1 MDTGTVIADRFE
13 IERRVSAG
21 GMSAVYRAKDLR
33 LGGVVAVKILYGR
46 DEGEHRERLYREARV
61 LEKLSHPGIVRYVAH
76 GEMEADKPY
85 LAMEWITGETLGKR
99 LSRTGL
105 TMGESVRMVT
115 RVAETLAVA
124 HAKGI
129 IHRDIKPGNLIL
141 RDGNVE
147 DPTLIDFGIA
157 RMGLGASSITNT
169 GVMLGTLGY
178 MAPEQARG
186 TKQLDARADVFALGA
201 VLFKCLTGLPAFA
214 GDDEI
219 AILAKML
226 FEAPPR
232 VRELRKDVPAALDEL
247 LARMLSRD
255 PLQRPTDGGIV
266 AAELAALGHLD
277 HAGTRAAREASTVG
291 DVITRGEQRLV
302 SVVAVA
308 SHSHAEGEESTI
320 VDGTWQGMKSL
331 SKGLRAAIQPFGAHL
346 ESLASGMIVVTL
358 PGRHSATDQ
367 ATRAARCVLA
377 MRAAAPNVPMVL
389 ATGRAVLEER
399 VPIGDAVDRAIR
411 MLQHHQDDAI
421 TNIAS
426 GKKQPIHIDEVT
438 AGLLGTDSRFI
449 VKSEGGGLELVGE
462 QASADEGRMLLGKPT
477 PCVGREREIVMLE
490 GVFAECVADD
500 VARAVL
506 VTAPAGVG
514 KSRLRYE
521 VLRTLRHRG
530 DPHEVWTS
538 RGDPMRAGSPF
549 GMLSQI
555 IRAAANT
562 QDGEPPRVQR
572 EKIRARVSRS
582 VPQRDLVRVT
592 QFLAETLGV
601 SMPDEDDVQLRAAR
615 HDPILMGDQMRRAF
629 EDWLAAECREH
640 PVVLVFEDLHW
651 GDLPSV
657 KFVDSALRALHD
669 RPLMVLALARPEVK
683 DLFPDL
689 FAERGVQELRL
700 KELSKK
706 ASEKL
711 VRQVLGE
718 HINDDLVAQVVQT
731 AGGNAFYLEELIRSV
746 SITGTGSGV
755 NGAAAAVAANGVSI
769 RSKPGTETSAPVSA
783 AQGGRRSIM
792 PVILPETV
800 LTMVQARLEALEP
813 EARRVLRAASVFG
826 QTFWRGGVTALLA
839 GARANEVP
847 PGMRPSAGE
856 NESAQV
862 AAWLDELAVREIVT
876 RREHPK
882 FKSEMEFV
890 FRHSFVAEAAYSML
904 TDKDRTIG
912 HKLAA
917 QWLEKMGESEAVVLA
932 EHLERGGEPKR
943 AITFYRRAA
952 AQALEGNDLEACLAR
967 ADRGI
972 ACGAEGEVLG
982 RLLLRKSEAHRW
994 RGENQKAK
1002 DCAQDALKLLPRT
1015 GRRWFLAAGEAV
1027 EACARL
1033 GDDGEL
1039 HRAVDDLC
1047 DVSSAGTLTAPHLV
1061 ALTRAACVLMAAGNY
1076 PSADELLRTIDA
1088 AYEHGRRN
1096 DEDPLAAAHVY
1107 RTRAYR
1113 ALVSGD
1119 TGSALSMYNVA
1130 ISHFEAAGDMRAAC
1144 RHLMSA
1150 AGACIELGSYSEAE
1164 RALDDALVSSQ
1175 HMGLTGV
1182 SANVWHHQGMLV
1194 ARQGDP
1200 RSALGL
1206 ADSAIEA
1213 FVAQGDRRMEAA
1225 ARLYRGFFLAL
1236 AEDIERSE
1244 REVKHALEA
1253 TGATPP
1259 LRAYGLAILAGAHL
1273 KNGRADRAER
1283 CAREANELLEELG
1296 GVEEGEAYIRLTFAE
1311 ALDAI
1316 GNHDAA
1322 REAIATARVRI
1333 LERTAM
1339 IQDAQWKNTFIEK
1352 VRENVRTLELAR
1364 LWKEG

>member
-1 MDTGTVIADRFE
+1 
-13 IERRVSAG
+13 
-21 GMSAVYRAKDLR
+21 MSAVFRATDRR
-33 LGGVVAVKILYGR
+33 LGGVVAVKVLYGR

-76 GEMEADKPY
+76 GETSMDKPY

-124 HAKGI
+124 HAKGV

-255 PLQRPTDGGIV
+255 PLQRPADGGVV
-266 AAELAALGHLD
+266 AAELAALGQLD
-277 HAGTRAAREASTVG
+277 GAGVLAAREASAHG

-308 SHSHAEGEESTI
+308 SHTHLEGEESTI

-389 ATGRAVLEER
+389 ATGRAVLEDR

-411 MLQHHQDDAI
+411 MLQQHQDDDVALVA
-421 TNIAS
+421 T
-426 GKKQPIHIDEVT
+426 GKKQPIHVDEVT
-438 AGLLGTDSRFI
+438 AGLLDSRFI
-449 VKSEGGGLELVGE
+449 VKSDGGGLDLVGE
-462 QASADEGRMLLGKPT
+462 QASADAGRMLLGKPT
-477 PCVGREREIVMLE
+477 PCVGRERELVMLE

-530 DPHEVWTS
+530 DRHEVWTS

-555 IRAAANT
+555 IRAAADA

-572 EKIRARVSRS
+572 EKIRARVSRT
-582 VPQRDLVRVT
+582 VPQRDIVRVT

-629 EDWLAAECREH
+629 EDWLAAECSEQ

-669 RPLMVLALARPEVK
+669 RPLMVFALARPEVK

-689 FAERGVQELRL
+689 FAERGVQEMRL
-700 KELSKK
+700 KELSRK
-706 ASEKL
+706 ASERL

-718 HINDDLVAQVVQT
+718 NVGDDLVAQIVQT
-731 AGGNAFYLEELIRSV
+731 AGGNAFYLEELIRSI
-746 SITGTGSGV
+746 SASAGRARSTDPPPAS
-755 NGAAAAVAANGVSI
+755 AAA
-769 RSKPGTETSAPVSA
+769 
-783 AQGGRRSIM
+783 GRRSMM
-792 PVILPETV
+792 PVVLPETV

-826 QTFWRGGVTALLA
+826 QTFWRGGVVALLN

-856 NESAQV
+856 NDNAQV
-862 AAWLDELAVREIVT
+862 TAWLDELAVREIVT
-876 RREHPK
+876 RREQPK
-882 FKSEMEFV
+882 FRSEVEFV

-917 QWLEKMGESEAVVLA
+917 QWLEKAGESEAVVLA

-994 RGENQKAK
+994 RGENQKGK
-1002 DCAQDALKLLPRT
+1002 DCAQAALKLLPRS

-1033 GDDGEL
+1033 GDDSEL
-1039 HRAVDDLC
+1039 HSAVDDLC
-1047 DVSSAGTLTAPHLV
+1047 DVSSAGQLSAPHLV

-1076 PSADELLRTIDA
+1076 VASDDLLRTIDA
-1088 AYEHGRRN
+1088 AYEHARREE
-1096 DEDPLAAAHVY
+1096 EDPLAAAHVY

-1144 RHLMSA
+1144 RYLVSA
-1150 AGACIELGSYSEAE
+1150 AGACIELGSYGEAE
-1164 RALDDALVSSQ
+1164 RALNDALASAQ
-1175 HMGLTGV
+1175 HMGLSGV
-1182 SANVWHHQGMLV
+1182 SANVWHHQGMLL
-1194 ARQGDP
+1194 ARLGDP
-1200 RSALGL
+1200 RSALTR
-1206 ADSAIEA
+1206 ADGAIDA

-1225 ARLYRGFFLAL
+1225 ARLYRGLFLSAADDL
-1236 AEDIERSE
+1236 ERAERD
-1244 REVKHALEA
+1244 VTFALEQS
-1253 TGATPP
+1253 GATPP
-1259 LRAYGLAILAGAHL
+1259 LRAYGLAVLAGAHL
-1273 KNGRADRAER
+1273 RSGRADRAEAP
-1283 CAREANELLEELG
+1283 AREALQLLEELG
-1296 GVEEGEAYIRLTFAE
+1296 GVEEGEAFIRLTFAE
-1311 ALDAI
+1311 SLDAL
-1316 GNHDAA
+1316 GDHAGA

-1339 IQDAQWKNTFIEK
+1339 IQDAQWKDTFVER
-1352 VRENVRTLELAR
+1352 VRENARTLELAR
-1364 LWKEG
+1364 TWRVG

>member
-1 MDTGTVIADRFE
+1 VEQGSVVAGRFQ
-13 IERRVSAG
+13 IEQRVSAG
-21 GMSAVYRAKDLR
+21 GMSAVYRAKDLL
-33 LGGVVAVKILYGR
+33 LGGTVAIKILYGR
-46 DEGEHRERLYREARV
+46 DAGEHRERLYREARI

-76 GEMEADKPY
+76 GEIDSDKPY
-85 LAMEWITGETLGKR
+85 LAMEWVKGETLSKR
-99 LSRTGL
+99 LARTGL

-157 RMGLGASSITNT
+157 RMGLGASSITHT

-232 VRELRKDVPAALDEL
+232 VRDFRKDVPPALDDL

-255 PLQRPTDGGIV
+255 PLQRPADGGIV
-266 AAELAALGHLD
+266 AAELAAIGPLD
-277 HAGTRAAREASTVG
+277 VAGVPTMREASSHG
-291 DVITRGEQRLV
+291 DVLTRGEQRLV

-308 SHSHAEGEESTI
+308 SHAHAENEESTI
-320 VDGTWQGMKSL
+320 VDGKWQGVRSL
-331 SKGLRAAIQPFGAHL
+331 SSKLRAAIQPFGAHL
-346 ESLASGMIVVTL
+346 ETLANGMIVVTL

-377 MRAAAPNVPMVL
+377 MRAAAPDVPMVL

-399 VPIGDAVDRAIR
+399 MPTGDAVDRALR
-411 MLQHHQDDAI
+411 MLQQHLDGDLA
-421 TNIAS
+421 NAAP
-426 GKKQPIHIDEVT
+426 GRKLPIHIDEVT
-438 AGLLGTDSRFI
+438 AGLLDPRFT
-449 VKSEGGGLELVGE
+449 VKGDGVGLELVGE
-462 QASADEGRMLLGKPT
+462 QASVDAGRMLLGKPT
-477 PCVGREREIVMLE
+477 PCVGRERELVMLE
-490 GVFAECVADD
+490 SVFAECVADD

-506 VTAPAGVG
+506 VTAPAGYG

-521 VLRTLRHRG
+521 LLRTLRHRG
-530 DPHEVWTS
+530 VPHEVWIS

-555 IRAAANT
+555 IRAAADV

-572 EKIRARVSRS
+572 EKIRARVSRT

-601 SMPDEDDVQLRAAR
+601 SMPEEDDVQLRAAR

-629 EDWLAAECREH
+629 EDWLAAECKEQ
-640 PVVLVFEDLHW
+640 PVVLVFEDLQW

-700 KELSKK
+700 KELSRK

-718 HINDDLVAQVVQT
+718 HVDDQLVAQIVQT

-746 SITGTGSGV
+746 AVSRNASASSEPGRASDGSAGT
-755 NGAAAAVAANGVSI
+755 
-769 RSKPGTETSAPVSA
+769 VSA
-783 AQGGRRSIM
+783 SRRTNAQ
-792 PVILPETV
+792 VVLPETV

-826 QTFWRGGVTALLA
+826 QTFWRGGVVALLTGAGASDVPA
-839 GARANEVP
+839 GAR
-847 PGMRPSAGE
+847 PSGAE
-856 NESAQV
+856 NVAAQV
-862 AAWLDELAVREIVT
+862 TAWLDELAVRELVT
-876 RREHPK
+876 RRDQPK
-882 FKSEMEFV
+882 FRSEVEYV
-890 FRHSFVAEAAYSML
+890 FRHAFIAEAAYNML
-904 TDKDRTIG
+904 TDKDRVLG

-982 RLLLRKSEAHRW
+982 RLLLRKAEAHRW
-994 RGENQKAK
+994 RGENQQAK
-1002 DCAQDALKLLPRT
+1002 ECAQAAVKLLPRT

-1033 GDDGEL
+1033 GDESQL
-1039 HRAVDDLC
+1039 HSAVDELC

-1076 PSADELLRTIDA
+1076 PSADDLLRTIDA
-1088 AYEHGRRN
+1088 AYEHSRRAE
-1096 DEDPLAAAHVY
+1096 EDPLAAAHVY

-1113 ALVSGD
+1113 ALVAGD

-1144 RHLMSA
+1144 RHLMNVA
-1150 AGACIELGSYSEAE
+1150 AACIELGSYTEAE
-1164 RALDDALVSSQ
+1164 RALDDAFTSAQ

-1182 SANVWHHQGMLV
+1182 SAIAWHHRGMLL
-1194 ARQGDP
+1194 ARKGDP
-1200 RSALGL
+1200 RSALEH
-1206 ADSAIEA
+1206 ADRAIEA
-1213 FVAQGDRRMEAA
+1213 FVKQGDKRMEAA

-1236 AEDIERSE
+1236 AGDLEGAE
-1244 REVKHALEA
+1244 REVSHVLDHSSPP
-1253 TGATPP
+1253 PP
-1259 LRAYGLAILAGAHL
+1259 LRAYGLALLAGTRL
-1273 KNGRADRAER
+1273 QQGRPDRAEP
-1283 CAREANELLEELG
+1283 CAREAMHLLETLG
-1296 GVEEGEAYIRLTFAE
+1296 GVEEGEAYIRLTYAE
-1311 ALDAI
+1311 ALEAVGDHE
-1316 GNHDAA
+1316 GA

-1333 LERTAM
+1333 LERIAM
-1339 IQDAQWKNTFIEK
+1339 IQDPTWKDTFLK
-1352 VRENVRTLELAR
+1352 NVPESSRTLELAR
-1364 LWKEG
+1364 AWRVV

>member
-1 MDTGTVIADRFE
+1 VEPGTVLAERFE

-21 GMSAVYRAKDLR
+21 GMSAVFRAKDLR
-33 LGGVVAVKILYGR
+33 LGGTVAVKVLYGR

-76 GEMEADKPY
+76 GETDMDKPY

-99 LSRTGL
+99 LARTGL

-115 RVAETLAVA
+115 RVAERLAVA
-124 HAKGI
+124 HAKGV

-141 RDGNVE
+141 RDESVD

-214 GDDEI
+214 GEDEI

-232 VRELRKDVPAALDEL
+232 VRELRKEVPAALDEL

-255 PLQRPTDGGIV
+255 PLQRPADGGVV

-277 HAGTRAAREASTVG
+277 GAGVLAAREATSHG

-308 SHSHAEGEESTI
+308 SHTHLEGEESTI

-331 SKGLRAAIQPFGAHL
+331 SKELRAAIQPFGAHL

-389 ATGRAVLEER
+389 ATGRAVLEDR

-411 MLQHHQDDAI
+411 MLQQHQDDDVALV
-421 TNIAS
+421 AA
-426 GKKQPIHIDEVT
+426 GKKQPIHVDEVT
-438 AGLLGTDSRFI
+438 AGLLDSRFI
-449 VKSEGGGLELVGE
+449 VKSDGAGLDLVGE
-462 QASADEGRMLLGKPT
+462 QASADAGRMLLGKPT
-477 PCVGREREIVMLE
+477 PCVGRERELVMLE
-490 GVFAECVADD
+490 SVFAECVADD

-514 KSRLRYE
+514 QSRLRYE
-521 VLRTLRHRG
+521 LLRTLRHRG
-530 DPHEVWTS
+530 APHAVWTS

-549 GMLSQI
+549 GMLAQI
-555 IRAAANT
+555 IRAAADA

-572 EKIRARVSRS
+572 EKIRARVSRT

-601 SMPDEDDVQLRAAR
+601 SMPNEDDIQLRAAR

-629 EDWLAAECREH
+629 EDWLAAECREQ

-669 RPLMVLALARPEVK
+669 RPLMVFALARPEVK

-718 HINDDLVAQVVQT
+718 QLGDDLVARIVQT
-731 AGGNAFYLEELIRSV
+731 AGGNAFYLEELIRSFAL
-746 SITGTGSGV
+746 SSSASPTSTGGQ
-755 NGAAAAVAANGVSI
+755 N
-769 RSKPGTETSAPVSA
+769 TETSAPSA
-783 AQGGRRSIM
+783 AGRRSMM
-792 PVILPETV
+792 PVVLPETV
-800 LTMVQARLEALEP
+800 LTMVQARLEGLEP

-826 QTFWRGGVTALLA
+826 QTFWRGGVVALLN
-839 GARANEVP
+839 GARATEVP

-856 NESAQV
+856 NENTQV
-862 AAWLDELAVREIVT
+862 TAWLDELAVREIVT

-882 FKSEMEFV
+882 FRSEVEYV

-904 TDKDRTIG
+904 TDKDRTVG

-982 RLLLRKSEAHRW
+982 RLLLRKAEAHRW
-994 RGENQKAK
+994 RGENQKGK
-1002 DCAQDALKLLPRT
+1002 ECAQAAVKLLPRT

-1033 GDDGEL
+1033 GDESEL
-1039 HRAVDDLC
+1039 HSAVDDLC
-1047 DVSSAGTLTAPHLV
+1047 EVSSAGQLSAPHLV

-1076 PSADELLRTIDA
+1076 VASDELLRTIDA
-1088 AYEHGRRN
+1088 AYEYARREE
-1096 DEDPLAAAHVY
+1096 EDPLATAHVY

-1119 TGSALSMYNVA
+1119 TGSALSMFNVA
-1130 ISHFEAAGDMRAAC
+1130 IANFEAAGDTRAAC
-1144 RHLMSA
+1144 RYLVSA
-1150 AGACIELGSYSEAE
+1150 AGACIELGSYGEAE
-1164 RALDDALVSSQ
+1164 RALDDALASAEQ
-1175 HMGLTGV
+1175 MGLTGV
-1182 SANVWHHQGMLV
+1182 SANVWHHQGMLL
-1194 ARQGDP
+1194 ARLGDP
-1200 RSALGL
+1200 RSALAL
-1206 ADSAIEA
+1206 ADGAIDA

-1225 ARLYRGFFLAL
+1225 ARLYRAFFLSA
-1236 AEDIERSE
+1236 AEDLERAE
-1244 REVKHALEA
+1244 RDVKLALEQ

-1273 KNGRADRAER
+1273 KSGRPDRAEAP
-1283 CAREANELLEELG
+1283 AREALQLLETLG
-1296 GVEEGEAYIRLTFAE
+1296 GVEEGEAFIRLTYAE
-1311 ALDAI
+1311 SLDAI
-1316 GNHDAA
+1316 GDHDGA
-1322 REAIATARVRI
+1322 RGAIATARVRI

-1339 IQDAQWKNTFIEK
+1339 IQDAQWKDTFVER
-1352 VRENVRTLELAR
+1352 VRENFRTLELAR
-1364 LWKEG
+1364 TWRVS

>member
-1 MDTGTVIADRFE
+1 MEPGTVLAERFE

-21 GMSAVYRAKDLR
+21 GMSAVFRATDRR
-33 LGGVVAVKILYGR
+33 LGGIVAVKVLYGR

-76 GEMEADKPY
+76 GETDADKPY

-105 TMGESVRMVT
+105 TMGESVRLVT

-124 HAKGI
+124 HAKGV

-141 RDGNVE
+141 RDANID

-232 VRELRKDVPAALDEL
+232 VRDLRKDVPAALDEL

-255 PLQRPTDGGIV
+255 PLQRPADGGIV
-266 AAELAALGHLD
+266 AAELAAVGPLEG
-277 HAGTRAAREASTVG
+277 AGILASREASAHG

-308 SHSHAEGEESTI
+308 SHTHLEGEESTI

-331 SKGLRAAIQPFGAHL
+331 SKNLRAAIQPFGAHL

-377 MRAAAPNVPMVL
+377 MRAAAPNVPLVL
-389 ATGRAVLEER
+389 ATGRAVLEDR
-399 VPIGDAVDRAIR
+399 VPIGDAIDRAIR
-411 MLQHHQDDAI
+411 MLQQHQDDDVALV
-421 TNIAS
+421 AA
-426 GKKQPIHIDEVT
+426 GKKQPIHVDEVT
-438 AGLLGTDSRFI
+438 AGLLDSRFI
-449 VKSEGGGLELVGE
+449 VKSEGGGLDLVGE
-462 QASADEGRMLLGKPT
+462 QASADAGRMLLGKPT
-477 PCVGREREIVMLE
+477 PCVGRERELVMLE

-530 DPHEVWTS
+530 APHEVWTS

-555 IRAAANT
+555 IRAAADA

-572 EKIRARVSRS
+572 EKIRARVSRT
-582 VPQRDLVRVT
+582 VPQRDIVRVT

-629 EDWLAAECREH
+629 EDWLAAECREQ
-640 PVVLVFEDLHW
+640 PIVLVFEDLHW

-718 HINDDLVAQVVQT
+718 QLSDDLVAQIVQS
-731 AGGNAFYLEELIRSV
+731 AGGNAFYLEELIRSFSPSSNTSGARPRTTDAPPV
-746 SITGTGSGV
+746 S
-755 NGAAAAVAANGVSI
+755 VAA
-769 RSKPGTETSAPVSA
+769 
-783 AQGGRRSIM
+783 GRRSMM
-792 PVILPETV
+792 PVVLPETV

-826 QTFWRGGVTALLA
+826 QTFWRGGVLALLS

-856 NESAQV
+856 NEAAQV
-862 AAWLDELAVREIVT
+862 NAWLDELAVREIVS
-876 RREHPK
+876 RRDQPK
-882 FKSEMEFV
+882 FRSEVEYV
-890 FRHSFVAEAAYSML
+890 FRHAFVAEAAYSML
-904 TDKDRTIG
+904 TDKDRTVG

-917 QWLEKMGESEAVVLA
+917 QWLEKNGESEAVVLA

-952 AQALEGNDLEACLAR
+952 AQALEGNDLEACLSR

-994 RGENQKAK
+994 RGENQKGK
-1002 DCAQDALKLLPRT
+1002 ECAQTALGLLPRS

-1033 GDDGEL
+1033 GNDSEL

-1047 DVSSAGTLTAPHLV
+1047 DVSSAGQLSAPHLV

-1076 PSADELLRTIDA
+1076 VSSDELLRTIDA
-1088 AYEHGRRN
+1088 AYEIARREE
-1096 DEDPLAAAHVY
+1096 EDPLAAAHVY

-1144 RHLMSA
+1144 RHLVSA
-1150 AGACIELGSYSEAE
+1150 AGACIE
-1164 RALDDALVSSQ
+1164 
-1175 HMGLTGV
+1175 
-1182 SANVWHHQGMLV
+1182 
-1194 ARQGDP
+1194 
-1200 RSALGL
+1200 
-1206 ADSAIEA
+1206 
-1213 FVAQGDRRMEAA
+1213 
-1225 ARLYRGFFLAL
+1225 
-1236 AEDIERSE
+1236 
-1244 REVKHALEA
+1244 
-1253 TGATPP
+1253 
-1259 LRAYGLAILAGAHL
+1259 
-1273 KNGRADRAER
+1273 
-1283 CAREANELLEELG
+1283 
-1296 GVEEGEAYIRLTFAE
+1296 
-1311 ALDAI
+1311 
-1316 GNHDAA
+1316 
-1322 REAIATARVRI
+1322 
-1333 LERTAM
+1333 
-1339 IQDAQWKNTFIEK
+1339 
-1352 VRENVRTLELAR
+1352 
-1364 LWKEG
+1364 

>member
-21 GMSAVYRAKDLR
+21 GMSAVFRAKDLR
-33 LGGVVAVKILYGR
+33 LGGAVAVKVLYGR

-76 GEMEADKPY
+76 GELELDKPY
-85 LAMEWITGETLGKR
+85 LAMEWITGETLSKR

-115 RVAETLAVA
+115 RVAETLAVT

-141 RDGNVE
+141 RDSNVE

-232 VRELRKDVPAALDEL
+232 ARELRKDIPTALDEL

-255 PLQRPTDGGIV
+255 PLQRPADGGIV

-277 HAGTRAAREASTVG
+277 VIGTRNTREASTAR

-308 SHSHAEGEESTI
+308 SHAHAEGEESTI

-331 SKGLRAAIQPFGAHL
+331 SHGLRAAIQPFGAHL
-346 ESLASGMIVVTL
+346 ESLANGMIVVTL

-399 VPIGDAVDRAIR
+399 LPIGDAVDRALR
-411 MLQHHQDDAI
+411 MLQHRQEEALA
-421 TNIAS
+421 NVAL
-426 GKKQPIHIDEVT
+426 GKKQPIHVDEVT
-438 AGLLGTDSRFI
+438 AGLLDSRFL
-449 VKSEGGGLELVGE
+449 VKTDGSGLELVGE
-462 QASADEGRMLLGKPT
+462 QASADEGRMLLGRPT
-477 PCVGREREIVMLE
+477 PCVGRERELVMLE

-521 VLRTLRHRG
+521 LLRTLRHRG

-555 IRAAANT
+555 IRAAADT

-572 EKIRARVSRS
+572 EKIRARVSRV

-592 QFLAETLGV
+592 QFLAETLGI

-615 HDPILMGDQMRRAF
+615 HDPLLMGDQMRRAF
-629 EDWLAAECREH
+629 EDWLAAECREQ

-711 VRQVLGE
+711 IRQVLGE
-718 HINDDLVAQVVQT
+718 PMSDDLVTQIVQKS
-731 AGGNAFYLEELIRSV
+731 GGNAFYLEELIRSV
-746 SITGTGSGV
+746 SLAG
-755 NGAAAAVAANGVSI
+755 
-769 RSKPGTETSAPVSA
+769 SAPMSGDGRPRSVDGSSPPLSIPSRR
-783 AQGGRRSIM
+783 GGA

-826 QTFWRGGVTALLA
+826 QTFWRGGVIALLN
-839 GARANEVP
+839 GARANDVP

-856 NESAQV
+856 NEAAQV
-862 AAWLDELAVREIVT
+862 NAWLDELAVRELIT
-876 RREHPK
+876 RRDQPK
-882 FKSEMEFV
+882 FKSEVEFV
-890 FRHSFVAEAAYSML
+890 FRHSFVAEAAYGML
-904 TDKDRTIG
+904 TDKDRVVG

-982 RLLLRKSEAHRW
+982 RLLLRKAEAHRW
-994 RGENQKAK
+994 RGENQNAK
-1002 DCAQDALKLLPRT
+1002 ECAEGALALLPRS
-1015 GRRWFLAAGEAV
+1015 GRRWFLAAGETV

-1033 GDDGEL
+1033 GDESEL
-1039 HRAVDDLC
+1039 HHAVDDLC
-1047 DVSSAGTLTAPHLV
+1047 DVSSAGALSAPHLV
-1061 ALTRAACVLMAAGNY
+1061 ALTRAACVLMGSGNY

-1088 AYEHGRRN
+1088 AYERGRRS

-1150 AGACIELGSYSEAE
+1150 AAACIELGSYSEAE
-1164 RALDDALVSSQ
+1164 RALDDALVSAQ
-1175 HMGLTGV
+1175 HMGLTGIN
-1182 SANVWHHQGMLV
+1182 ANVWHHQGMLV

-1200 RSALGL
+1200 RSAQKL

-1213 FVAQGDRRMEAA
+1213 FAAQGDRRMEAA
-1225 ARLYRGFFLAL
+1225 ARMYRGFFLAL
-1236 AEDIERSE
+1236 AEDLERAE
-1244 REVKHALEA
+1244 AEVALA
-1253 TGATPP
+1253 LDLAGTTPP
-1259 LRAYGLAILAGAHL
+1259 LRAYGLAILADAHL
-1273 KNGRADRAER
+1273 KNGRPDRAELS
-1283 CAREANELLEELG
+1283 AREAIQLLESLG
-1296 GVEEGEAYIRLTFAE
+1296 GVEEGEAFIRLTYAE
-1311 ALDAI
+1311 ALDAV
-1316 GNHDAA
+1316 GDQAGA

-1352 VRENVRTLELAR
+1352 VLENVRTLELAR
-1364 LWKEG
+1364 AWRVT

>member
-1 MDTGTVIADRFE
+1 
-13 IERRVSAG
+13 
-21 GMSAVYRAKDLR
+21 MSAVFRARDR
-33 LGGVVAVKILYGR
+33 RFGGTVAVKVLYGR
-46 DEGEHRERLYREARV
+46 DEGEHRERLYREARI

-76 GEMEADKPY
+76 GETDMDKPY
-85 LAMEWITGETLGKR
+85 LAMEWITGETLAKR
-99 LSRTGL
+99 LARTGL

-115 RVAETLAVA
+115 RVAETLAVT

-141 RDGNVE
+141 RDSNVD

-232 VRELRKDVPAALDEL
+232 VRELRKDVPPALDEL

-255 PLQRPTDGGIV
+255 PLQRPGDGGIV
-266 AAELAALGHLD
+266 AAELSALGPLD
-277 HAGTRAAREASTVG
+277 GAGVVTAREASSHG

-308 SHSHAEGEESTI
+308 SHTHLEGEESTI

-331 SKGLRAAIQPFGAHL
+331 SNSLRAAIQPFGAHL

-411 MLQHHQDDAI
+411 MLQQHQDDDVALV
-421 TNIAS
+421 AA
-426 GKKQPIHIDEVT
+426 GKKQPIHVDEVT
-438 AGLLGTDSRFI
+438 AGLLDSRFI
-449 VKSEGGGLELVGE
+449 VRSDNNGLDLVGE
-462 QASADEGRMLLGKPT
+462 QASVDAGRMLLGKPT
-477 PCVGREREIVMLE
+477 PCVGRERELVMLE

-521 VLRTLRHRG
+521 LLRTLRHRG
-530 DPHEVWTS
+530 DRHEVWTS

-549 GMLSQI
+549 GMLAQI
-555 IRAAANT
+555 IRAAADA

-572 EKIRARVSRS
+572 EKIRARVSRA

-629 EDWLAAECREH
+629 EDWLAAECGEQ
-640 PVVLVFEDLHW
+640 PVVLVLEDLHW

-718 HINDDLVAQVVQT
+718 HIGDDLVAQIVQT
-731 AGGNAFYLEELIRSV
+731 AGGNAFYLEELIRSF
-746 SITGTGSGV
+746 SISSTPPMRSKAIDAPPGS
-755 NGAAAAVAANGVSI
+755 AAA
-769 RSKPGTETSAPVSA
+769 
-783 AQGGRRSIM
+783 GRRSMI
-792 PVILPETV
+792 PVVLPETV
-800 LTMVQARLEALEP
+800 LTMVQARLESLEP

-826 QTFWRGGVTALLA
+826 QTFWRGSVVALLN
-839 GARANEVP
+839 GTRADLP
-847 PGMRPSAGE
+847 AGMRPSAGE
-856 NESAQV
+856 SSDAQV
-862 AAWLDELAVREIVT
+862 TAWLDELAVREIVT
-876 RREHPK
+876 RRDHPK
-882 FKSEMEFV
+882 FRSEVEYV
-890 FRHSFVAEAAYSML
+890 FRHAFVAEAAYSML

-917 QWLEKMGESEAVVLA
+917 HWLEKMGESEAVVLA

-982 RLLLRKSEAHRW
+982 RLLLRKAEAHRW
-994 RGENQKAK
+994 RGENQNAK
-1002 DCAQDALKLLPRT
+1002 ECAQEALTLLPRT

-1033 GDDGEL
+1033 GNESDL

-1047 DVSSAGTLTAPHLV
+1047 DMSSAGQLSAPHLV
-1061 ALTRAACVLMAAGNY
+1061 ALCRAACVLMAAGNY
-1076 PSADELLRTIDA
+1076 VSADELLRTIDS
-1088 AYEHGRRN
+1088 AYEHTRREE
-1096 DEDPLAAAHVY
+1096 EDPLAAAHVY
-1107 RTRAYR
+1107 RTRANR

-1119 TGSALSMYNVA
+1119 TGSALSMYNVT

-1144 RHLMSA
+1144 RHLVSA
-1150 AGACIELGSYSEAE
+1150 AAACLELGSYAEAK
-1164 RALDDALVSSQ
+1164 RALNDALLSAQ

-1182 SANVWHHQGMLV
+1182 NAHVWHHQGMLL
-1194 ARQGDP
+1194 ARLGDP
-1200 RSALGL
+1200 RAALAK
-1206 ADSAIEA
+1206 ADAAIDA

-1225 ARLYRGFFLAL
+1225 ARLNRAFFLSAADDL
-1236 AEDIERSE
+1236 ERAE
-1244 REVKHALEA
+1244 REVQA
-1253 TGATPP
+1253 TIEQLGATPP
-1259 LRAYGLAILAGAHL
+1259 LRAYGLAILAASHL
-1273 KNGRADRAER
+1273 RNGRADRAEAP
-1283 CAREANELLEELG
+1283 ARDAMHLLEALG
-1296 GVEEGEAYIRLTFAE
+1296 GVEEGEAFIRLTYAE

-1316 GNHDAA
+1316 GDQAGAH
-1322 REAIATARVRI
+1322 EAIATARVRI

-1339 IQDAQWKNTFIEK
+1339 IQDAQWKDTFVEK
-1352 VRENVRTLELAR
+1352 VRENARTLELAR
-1364 LWKEG
+1364 AWRVA

>member
-1 MDTGTVIADRFE
+1 MSVEPGTVLADRFE

-21 GMSAVYRAKDLR
+21 GMSAVFRARDRLR
-33 LGGVVAVKILYGR
+33 DTVVAVKVLYGR
-46 DEGEHRERLYREARV
+46 DAKEHKERLFREARI
-61 LEKLSHPGIVRYVAH
+61 LEKLSHPGIVKYVAH
-76 GEMEADKPY
+76 GELEPDKPY
-85 LAMEWITGETLGKR
+85 LAMEWVPGETLGKR
-99 LSRTGL
+99 LARTGL
-105 TMGESVRMVT
+105 TMDESVRMVT

-124 HAKGI
+124 HVKGI

-141 RDGNVE
+141 RDSDSDN
-147 DPTLIDFGIA
+147 PTLIDFGIA

-186 TKQLDARADVFALGA
+186 TKGLDARADVFALGA
-201 VLFKCLTGLPAFA
+201 LLFKCLTGLPAFA

-226 FEAPPR
+226 FETPPR
-232 VRELRKDVPAALDEL
+232 ARDLRKDIPQPLDDL

-255 PLQRPTDGGIV
+255 PLQRPTDGGVV
-266 AAELAALGHLD
+266 AAELAALGTLEVV
-277 HAGTRAAREASTVG
+277 GKQSTREAIAHV

-308 SHSHAEGEESTI
+308 SHSHDETEESTI

-331 SKGLRAAIQPFGAHL
+331 SKTLRGAIQPFGAQL

-367 ATRAARCVLA
+367 AMRAARCVLA

-399 VPIGDAVDRAIR
+399 VPIGDAIDRALR
-411 MLQHHQDDAI
+411 MLQQYQDDD
-421 TNIAS
+421 IALAAQ
-426 GKKQPIHIDEVT
+426 GKRQLIHVDEVT
-438 AGLLGTDSRFI
+438 AGLLDARFI
-449 VKSEGGGLELVGE
+449 VKGDGRDARGLELVEE
-462 QASADEGRMLLGKPT
+462 QAASA
-477 PCVGREREIVMLE
+477 
-490 GVFAECVADD
+490 AD
-500 VARAVL
+500 A
-506 VTAPAGVG
+506 
-514 KSRLRYE
+514 
-521 VLRTLRHRG
+521 
-530 DPHEVWTS
+530 
-538 RGDPMRAGSPF
+538 
-549 GMLSQI
+549 
-555 IRAAANT
+555 

-572 EKIRARVSRS
+572 EKIRARVSRN
-582 VPQRDLVRVT
+582 VPQRDVLRVT
-592 QFLAETLGV
+592 QFLAETLGI
-601 SMPDEDDVQLRAAR
+601 SMPEEDDVQLRAAR

-629 EDWLAAECREH
+629 EDWLAAETREQ

-700 KELSKK
+700 KELSRK

-711 VRQVLGE
+711 VRQVLGDG
-718 HINDDLVAQVVQT
+718 IPDDVVSQIVQT
-731 AGGNAFYLEELIRSV
+731 AGGNAFYLEELIRSYAV
-746 SITGTGSGV
+746 APALPDDRSSGSMMSARPIADPPGSITGTR
-755 NGAAAAVAANGVSI
+755 
-769 RSKPGTETSAPVSA
+769 RSMAPV
-783 AQGGRRSIM
+783 
-792 PVILPETV
+792 VLPETV

-813 EARRVLRAASVFG
+813 EARRVLRAASIFG
-826 QTFWRGGVTALLA
+826 QTFWRGGVVALLN
-839 GARANEVP
+839 GTRENPLP

-856 NESAQV
+856 NEAGQV
-862 AAWLDELAVREIVT
+862 MAWLDELAVREIVT
-876 RREHPK
+876 RRDQPK
-882 FKSEMEFV
+882 FRNEVEYV
-890 FRHSFVAEAAYSML
+890 FRHAFVAEAAYSML
-904 TDKDRTIG
+904 TDKDRTVG

-917 QWLEKMGESEAVVLA
+917 YWLEKNGESEAVVLA
-932 EHLERGGEPKR
+932 EHLERGAEPKR

-994 RGENQKAK
+994 RGENQKGR
-1002 DCAQDALKLLPRT
+1002 DCAQAALRLLPRS

-1033 GDDGEL
+1033 GDDNEL
-1039 HRAVDDLC
+1039 HRSVDDLC
-1047 DVSSAGTLTAPHLV
+1047 DVSSTGTLTAPHLV

-1088 AYEHGRRN
+1088 AYEHGRGES
-1096 DEDPLAAAHVY
+1096 EDPLAAAHVY

-1113 ALVSGD
+1113 AQVSGD
-1119 TGSALSMYNVA
+1119 TGSALSMYNIA
-1130 ISHFEAAGDMRAAC
+1130 IKHFEAAGDMRAAC

-1150 AGACIELGSYSEAE
+1150 AGACIELGSYVEAE
-1164 RALDDALVSSQ
+1164 RALGDALISAE
-1175 HMGLTGV
+1175 HMGLSGV
-1182 SANVWHHQGMLV
+1182 SANVWHHQGMLL
-1194 ARQGDP
+1194 ARVGDP
-1200 RSALGL
+1200 RSALARAEG
-1206 ADSAIEA
+1206 AIDA

-1225 ARLYRGFFLAL
+1225 ARLYRGYFLSLTDDLMGA
-1236 AEDIERSE
+1236 E
-1244 REVKHALEA
+1244 REVRVALDQI
-1253 TGATPP
+1253 GVTPP
-1259 LRAYGLAILAGAHL
+1259 LRAFGLAVLAGIQL
-1273 KNGRADRAER
+1273 QNGRADRAEAP
-1283 CAREANELLEELG
+1283 AREAIGVLEALG
-1296 GVEEGEAYIRLTFAE
+1296 GVEEGEAFIRLTFAE
-1311 ALDAI
+1311 ALDALNDHE
-1316 GNHDAA
+1316 GA
-1322 REAIATARVRI
+1322 REAIATARVRV

-1339 IQDAQWKNTFIEK
+1339 IQDPQWKETFLSR
-1352 VRENVRTLELAR
+1352 VWENSRTLELAR
-1364 LWKEG
+1364 TWRVA

>member
-1 MDTGTVIADRFE
+1 MEPGTVLAERFE

-21 GMSAVYRAKDLR
+21 GMSAVFRAKDRR
-33 LGGVVAVKILYGR
+33 LGGDVAVKILYGR
-46 DEGEHRERLYREARV
+46 AAKDHRERLYREARI
-61 LEKLSHPGIVRYVAH
+61 LEKLSHPGIVKYISH
-76 GEMEADKPY
+76 GETSDDIPY

-99 LSRTGL
+99 LTRTGV
-105 TMGESVRMVT
+105 TMGESVRVVT

-141 RDGNVE
+141 RDGDV
-147 DPTLIDFGIA
+147 DRPTLIDFGIA
-157 RMGLGASSITNT
+157 RMGLGASPITNT

-232 VRELRKDVPAALDEL
+232 VRDLRKEVPAPLDEL

-255 PLQRPTDGGIV
+255 PLQRPADAGIV
-266 AAELAALGHLD
+266 AAELAALGPLD
-277 HAGTRAAREASTVG
+277 GAGIVARETATHAP
-291 DVITRGEQRLV
+291 VITRGEQRLV

-308 SHSHAEGEESTI
+308 SHTHADEEMTI

-346 ESLASGMIVVTL
+346 ESLANGMIVATL

-389 ATGRAVLEER
+389 VTGRAVLEER
-399 VPIGDAVDRAIR
+399 LPIGDAVDRAIR
-411 MLQHHQDDAI
+411 MLQQHQEEDVAH
-421 TNIAS
+421 IAA
-426 GKKQPIHIDEVT
+426 GKKQPIHVDEVT
-438 AGLLGTDSRFI
+438 AGLLDSRFV
-449 VKSEGGGLELVGE
+449 VKGDGAGLELVGE
-462 QASADEGRMLLGKPT
+462 QAAVDAGRMLLGKPT
-477 PCVGREREIVMLE
+477 PCVGRERELVMLE

-500 VARAVL
+500 VARVVL
-506 VTAPAGVG
+506 VTASAGVG

-521 VLRTLRHRG
+521 LLRMLRHRG
-530 DPHEVWTS
+530 DAHEVWMS

-555 IRAAANT
+555 IRAAAGA

-572 EKIRARVSRS
+572 EKIRARVSGC
-582 VPQRDLVRVT
+582 VQQRDRVRVT
-592 QFLAETLGV
+592 QFLAEALSI
-601 SMPDEDDVQLRAAR
+601 SMPEEDDVQLRAAR

-629 EDWLAAECREH
+629 EDWLAAECTQQ
-640 PVVLVFEDLHW
+640 PVVLVLEDLHW

-657 KFVDSALRALHD
+657 KFIDSALRALHD
-669 RPLMVLALARPEVK
+669 KPLLVLALARPEVK

-689 FAERGVQELRL
+689 FAERGVQEMRL

-718 HINDDLVAQVVQT
+718 TTADDLVGHIVQT

-746 SITGTGSGV
+746 SLSWVGV
-755 NGAAAAVAANGVSI
+755 PGA
-769 RSKPGTETSAPVSA
+769 RSKPPPDAGSQQSL
-783 AQGGRRSIM
+783 RRSTLSSAM
-792 PVILPETV
+792 PVALPETV

-826 QTFWRGGVTALLA
+826 QTFWRGGVVALLA
-839 GARANEVP
+839 GEHEDAHVT
-847 PGMRPSAGE
+847 
-856 NESAQV
+856 
-862 AAWLDELAVREIVT
+862 AWLDELAEREIVT
-876 RREHPK
+876 RRDTTK
-882 FKSEMEFV
+882 FKGEQEFV

-904 TDKDRTIG
+904 TDKDRTVG

-917 QWLEKMGESEAVVLA
+917 TWLEKMGESEAVVLA

-982 RLLLRKSEAHRW
+982 RLLLRKAEAHRW
-994 RGENQKAK
+994 RGENVRAK
-1002 DCAQDALKLLPRT
+1002 ECAQDSLRLLPRS

-1033 GDDGEL
+1033 GDEGEL
-1039 HRAVDDLC
+1039 HRSVDDLC

-1076 PSADELLRTIDA
+1076 PSADDLLRTIDA
-1088 AYEHGRRN
+1088 AYEHARREE
-1096 DEDPLAAAHVY
+1096 DDPLSTAHVY

-1119 TGSALSMYNVA
+1119 TG
-1130 ISHFEAAGDMRAAC
+1130 
-1144 RHLMSA
+1144 
-1150 AGACIELGSYSEAE
+1150 
-1164 RALDDALVSSQ
+1164 
-1175 HMGLTGV
+1175 
-1182 SANVWHHQGMLV
+1182 
-1194 ARQGDP
+1194 
-1200 RSALGL
+1200 
-1206 ADSAIEA
+1206 
-1213 FVAQGDRRMEAA
+1213 
-1225 ARLYRGFFLAL
+1225 
-1236 AEDIERSE
+1236 
-1244 REVKHALEA
+1244 
-1253 TGATPP
+1253 
-1259 LRAYGLAILAGAHL
+1259 
-1273 KNGRADRAER
+1273 
-1283 CAREANELLEELG
+1283 
-1296 GVEEGEAYIRLTFAE
+1296 
-1311 ALDAI
+1311 
-1316 GNHDAA
+1316 
-1322 REAIATARVRI
+1322 
-1333 LERTAM
+1333 
-1339 IQDAQWKNTFIEK
+1339 
-1352 VRENVRTLELAR
+1352 
-1364 LWKEG
+1364 